1 MPHGVLCGE
10 LLLHDSCC
18 FMCGFSLTDRMVFY
32 VGTFSYTPGAVLCG
46 DFSYTP
52 HAVSRGEF
60 LMHTRALFCGE
71 FLLHVP
77 CCFMCGDSLTRSM
90 LLYVRRSC
98 FFVLFFCCCFY
109 MALAVLCGEFLL
121 HTSYCFIWW
130 FLLHDWYLFVGRKF
144 VFHALCYLI
153 SGICLTHPMQGSM
166 ERFSNNMQCVLS
178 CVELFLSSLCCFM
191 WEISLTILR
200 SMY

>member
-32 VGTFSYTPGAVLCG
+32 VGSFSYTPGAVLCV

-98 FFVLFFCCCFY
+98 CFFVCFFVFCFLHGPCCFMRGISLTHFVLF
-109 MALAVLCGEFLL
+109 
-121 HTSYCFIWW
+121 
-130 FLLHDWYLFVGRKF
+130 YLV
-144 VFHALCYLI
+144 VP
-153 SGICLTHPMQGSM
+153 LT
-166 ERFSNNMQCVLS
+166 
-178 CVELFLSSLCCFM
+178 
-191 WEISLTILR
+191 
-200 SMY
+200 

>member
-32 VGTFSYTPGAVLCG
+32 VGTFSYTPVAVLCG

-90 LLYVRRSC
+90 LLYVRIFFFLFFTWPLLSC
-98 FFVLFFCCCFY
+98 AGNFSYTLRTVLFGAFSY
-109 MALAVLCGEFLL
+109 MTG
-121 HTSYCFIWW
+121 T
-130 FLLHDWYLFVGRKF
+130 YL
-144 VFHALCYLI
+144 
-153 SGICLTHPMQGSM
+153 
-166 ERFSNNMQCVLS
+166 
-178 CVELFLSSLCCFM
+178 
-191 WEISLTILR
+191 
-200 SMY
+200 